1 MIRVLIA
8 DDHSGMRSAFAMM
21 LNQQDG
27 IHVVDDVPDG
37 RSAVA
42 RLMQSGIDVALID
55 MMMPDMEGDE
65 VIRAVMGGNG
75 WKPRMVIYSGFVYAD
90 LVRRALDAGACGY
103 LDKVAGIPETVTVI
117 RAVARGEMCLCPSA
131 LEVVGEDV
139 VAEAVRA
146 NSARAFRVSAEEI
159 VEAFKR
165 QQRETIFEKW
175 PWDVRAVFEYLVS
188 HVDSEDL
195 QCSAMYDECGVDS
208 KRIAPR
214 YRKAVGYSP
223 KRHQLVLR
231 HTLANKLLG
240 SGVRQADAAILA
252 GFASAAA
259 LVASERSTAGSFP
272 THKDTPMGNRTA

>member
-8 DDHSGMRSAFAMM
+8 DDHNGMRNAFAMM

-139 VAEAVRA
+139 VAEAAKSVRA
-146 NSARAFRVSAEEI
+146 DQLALARRMHGAPAVRVAADQVTKSFKAAELERI
-159 VEAFKR
+159 
-165 QQRETIFEKW
+165 IDDW
-175 PWDVRAVFEYLVS
+175 PWDVKDLFTRIVS
-188 HVDSEDL
+188 SIEDTTASVEDL
-195 QCSAMYDECGVDS
+195 YKSLDVQ
-208 KRIAPR
+208 PR
-214 YRKAVGYSP
+214 YIPARYRRCVGLSP
-223 KRHQLVLR
+223 KSHQVSLR
-231 HTLANKLLG
+231 LGLADRMLAIGLSQTEAALEAGFTTLAAMQMAMRRL
-240 SGVRQADAAILA
+240 S
-252 GFASAAA
+252 
-259 LVASERSTAGSFP
+259 
-272 THKDTPMGNRTA
+272 